1 MGRMTEGIAT
11 INSFLRT
18 VVAIV
23 VLGGVG
29 AAGYFGYT
37 TFNAKELDAQQKAK
51 RLDDAERDLTATRTR
66 LQEAETDLVKQAA
79 ELKAKDAEIAQLN
92 ESVRKLELAI
102 RYLKIDHR
110 VARFTAVDQSKDEA
124 TGEVSSLIEFVELND
139 EGHPIDTPRQFRI
152 RGDIVYVDGWVV
164 KFEDKYVEQADLER
178 GTSLLLFKR
187 IFGSGQKPD
196 DGYPLDEIGSAP
208 KAYARGGKPSDF
220 ERKIWDDFWNIAN
233 DSEKAKQLGIRA
245 AHGGAPF
252 MKVEKGK
259 SYRILLRASGDP
271 TIVPEEPRPSDTGAQ
286 IR

>member
-1 MGRMTEGIAT
+1 MPGMLEGLST

-18 VVAIV
+18 LIALVVFGGLGWAGFYGYAI
-23 VLGGVG
+23 LNEREI
-29 AAGYFGYT
+29 AAR
-37 TFNAKELDAQQKAK
+37 ALAEKERALS
-51 RLDDAERDLTATRTR
+51 ETNSR
-66 LQEAETDLVKQAA
+66 LQQAQAQIASQTA
-79 ELKAKDAEIAQLN
+79 ELQTKDEEIVRLN
-92 ESVRKLELAI
+92 ASLRKLELAL

-110 VARFTAVDQSKDEA
+110 VARFSAIEQTKDEA

-152 RGDIVYVDGWVV
+152 HGDIVYIDGWVV
-164 KFEDKYVEQADLER
+164 KFDDKYVEQADLER

-196 DGYPLDEIGSAP
+196 DGFPLDEIGSAP
-208 KAYARGGKPSDF
+208 RAYARGGKMSDF
-220 ERKIWDDFWNIAN
+220 EKKIWDDFWNIAN

-259 SYRILLRASGDP
+259 SYKILLRSSGDP
-271 TIVPEEPRPSDTGAQ
+271 TIVPE
-286 IR
+286 

>member
-1 MGRMTEGIAT
+1 MPGMMEGLRA

-18 VVAIV
+18 LIAVA
-23 VLGGVG
+23 VLGGCG

-37 TFNAKELDAQQKAK
+37 TYHAKEIAARQQEK
-51 RLDDAERDLTATRTR
+51 E
-66 LQEAETDLVKQAA
+66 LQERKQQLNEVSQQLHSA
-79 ELKAKDAEIAQLN
+79 ELELENKNREIEAKDAEIVSLN
-92 ESVRKLELAI
+92 ASIKKLELAL

-110 VARFTAVDQSKDEA
+110 VARFMAVDQTKDEA
-124 TGEVSSLIEFVELND
+124 TGEISSLIEFVELND

-152 RGDIVYVDGWVV
+152 RGDTVYIDGWIV

-196 DGYPLDEIGSAP
+196 DGYPLDEVGSAP
-208 KAYARGGKPSDF
+208 RAYARGGKMSEF

-233 DSEKAKQLGIRA
+233 DAERAKQLGIRA

-271 TIVPEEPRPSDTGAQ
+271 TIVPEQSSGSAGGR
-286 IR
+286 

>member
-1 MGRMTEGIAT
+1 MGRMAEGISAV
-11 INSFLRT
+11 NSFLRT
-18 VVAIV
+18 LLAIV
-23 VLGGVG
+23 VVGGVG
-29 AAGYFGYT
+29 FGGWYGYK
-37 TFNAKELDAQQKAK
+37 TFNARELDAQQKAK
-51 RLDDAERDLTATRTR
+51 RLEEAEQNLTSARAR
-66 LQEAETDLVKQAA
+66 LEQAETDLVKQAA
-79 ELKAKDAEIAQLN
+79 ELKAKDAEIARLN

-110 VARFTAVDQSKDEA
+110 VARFTAVEQSRDEA
-124 TGEVSSLIEFVELND
+124 TGEISSLIEFVELND

-152 RGDIVYVDGWVV
+152 RGDIVYIDGWVV

-196 DGYPLDEIGSAP
+196 DGYPLDEVGSAP
-208 KAYARGGKPSDF
+208 KAYARGGKMSDF

-259 SYRILLRASGDP
+259 AYRILLRASGDP
-271 TIVPEEPRPSDTGAQ
+271 TIVPEEADSAGISTAR
-286 IR
+286 

>member
-1 MGRMTEGIAT
+1 MGRMTEGISAV
-11 INSFLRT
+11 NSFLRT
-18 VVAIV
+18 LLAIV
-23 VLGGVG
+23 VVGGVG
-29 AAGYFGYT
+29 FGGWYGYT
-37 TFNAKELDAQQKAK
+37 TFNAKELEAQQKAK
-51 RLDDAERDLTATRTR
+51 RLEETEQNLTAARAR
-66 LQEAETDLVKQAA
+66 LEQAETDLVKQAA
-79 ELKAKDAEIAQLN
+79 ELKAKDAEIARLN

-110 VARFTAVDQSKDEA
+110 VARFTAVDQSRDEA

-152 RGDIVYVDGWVV
+152 RGDIVYIDGWVV

-196 DGYPLDEIGSAP
+196 DGFPLDEMGSAP
-208 KAYARGGKPSDF
+208 KAYARGGKMSDF

-233 DSEKAKQLGIRA
+233 DSEKAKQMGIRA

-271 TIVPEEPRPSDTGAQ
+271 TIVPEETSTN
-286 IR
+286 

>member
-1 MGRMTEGIAT
+1 MGVTEGLST
-11 INSFLRT
+11 ITSFLRT
-18 VVAIV
+18 LIALVM
-23 VLGGVG
+23 LGALG

-37 TFNAKELDAQQKAK
+37 TYHAKEIAAQQQERELQQRKQQLDALSQQLDSAK
-51 RLDDAERDLTATRTR
+51 L
-66 LQEAETDLVKQAA
+66 
-79 ELKAKDAEIAQLN
+79 ELENKNREIEAKDAEITTLN
-92 ESVRKLELAI
+92 ASIKKLETAI

-110 VARFTAVDQSKDEA
+110 VARFTAVDQTRDEA

-152 RGDIVYVDGWVV
+152 RGDVVYIDGWVV

-196 DGYPLDEIGSAP
+196 DGYPLDEVGSAP
-208 KAYARGGKPSDF
+208 HAYARGGKMSDF

-233 DSEKAKQLGIRA
+233 DSERAKQLGIRA

-271 TIVPEEPRPSDTGAQ
+271 TIVPEAGER
-286 IR
+286 